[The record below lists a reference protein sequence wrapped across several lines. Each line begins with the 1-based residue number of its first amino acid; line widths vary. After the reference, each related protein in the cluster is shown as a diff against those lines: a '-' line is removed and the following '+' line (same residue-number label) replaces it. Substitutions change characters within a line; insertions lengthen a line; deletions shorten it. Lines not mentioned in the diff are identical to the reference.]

1 METKSNE
8 SLKYQLFADVI
19 LNCVSNFMANVDE
32 YSEAFIRS
40 VDSVNGY
47 GAAYTG
53 NGLLGFNK
61 VEIKFG
67 HAVKMVTKLEL
78 DQYHRPTSA
87 AAYLDSA
94 LEYFTKIE

>member
-1 METKSNE
+1 MEAKSNE

-19 LNCVSNFMANVDE
+19 LNCVSNFMANVNE
-32 YSEAFIRS
+32 YSEDFIRS

-53 NGLLGFNK
+53 NGLIGFYK

-67 HAVKMVTKLEL
+67 HAVKMVTKLEMNRY
-78 DQYHRPTSA
+78 QPPTSA
-87 AAYLDSA
+87 AFLDSA